1 MQATPEQVAKAKSLI
16 TLIASRTK
24 AALVKKGGAKKKKDK
39 K

>member
-1 MQATPEQVAKAKSLI
+1 MQATPEQIAKGKKLI
-16 TLIASRTK
+16 DLVLSRTR